1 MSVFDFI
8 RKPNPASNAPVP
20 APKTVPSVKPQT
32 PTLSNSPSTSQSGVP
47 DKAMTDEEVRQRYV
61 SDLLKSQKVS
71 PSPTPQSASI
81 DPDKT
86 VPQSQI
92 SPSSTVQSQNQVPKV
107 QSPSQIGVSQ
117 PSNSPK
123 VAPVVDQS
131 GSKTTVSN
139 TGGEL
144 TRQKLLEIMTHL
156 TQRSNKVLLGSQVKA
171 RELLSE
177 SVDSE
182 HLLAGLITDSE
193 IVKLLAQ
200 FKIEPMK
207 VEAEL
212 TPLYRKGTAK
222 MTPQLSPR
230 FKKIVENSQANAKKG
245 GLEYISPEHI
255 LLALFEEGE
264 GSGARVLA
272 KLGITIEEL
281 QKKVEAQVKA
291 QNGQQIGPDGKPV
304 KSAEEKKS
312 ALAEFTIDITTKAEK
327 GELDQ
332 CVERSEEIERVVH
345 VLSRRTKNNP
355 ALVGEP
361 GVGKTSIVE
370 GLAQRIVSKQVPDVI
385 SGKRILQLDLMAVL
399 AGASHRGEFEQ
410 RMKDLIEE
418 VVACD
423 GQYIMFID
431 EMHTI
436 VGAGGTGDG
445 SMDTANFLKPALA
458 RGDLQMIGATTLTE
472 YRKYIEK
479 DPALERRFQTVIIP
493 EPTEEAAIKM
503 LKALRPKYEN
513 FHKVKIPDEAVEAA
527 VKLSK
532 RYVGDR
538 FLPDKAID
546 LMDEASAAVRLPLMS
561 LPELIT
567 SVETRLQQL
576 NADKTV
582 AQAKNDTVRAKVLG
596 SKVAELEPKLK
607 AMKDDYE
614 RKKNQSN
621 INVTEEIVK
630 DVVSRW
636 TGVPVS
642 KMSGSETE
650 KLTQLEDIMHKRMIG
665 QERAVSAVAAAV
677 RRGRAGLKSNKRPIG
692 SFIFLGPTGVG
703 KTELTKTL
711 AEVLFGQEESM
722 VRFDM
727 TEFMEKH
734 EVAKLIGPPPG
745 YVGYEEGGK
754 LTEAVRRKPYSV
766 VLFDEIEK
774 AHPDI
779 FNILL
784 QILDDGRLTDNK
796 GRTISFKNT
805 VVICTSNIGTQ
816 LIQERLLKQQKARIS
831 VSGDVPQSDQ
841 GNAIQ
846 VKAGEQSDKK
856 VDLLKPKSREFSG
869 MSDSDIAIAYKGAVA
884 NFNEPELEEGFE
896 YEDEATSDL
905 SISAYNGLKELV
917 MGELRKF
924 FRPEL
929 INRFD
934 EVIVF
939 EPLMLKHMKKIVELQ
954 FKALATLLEEQN
966 LGLNITDSAKEQIVI
981 AGFDPVYG
989 ARPLR
994 RAIQKIL
1001 ENPISEMIIAKK
1013 AVDGDIILVDFDGR
1027 DFVFKTE
1034 KPKDVMAL
1042 NEQKDSK
1049 NKIKRPVSNEAKSL
1063 GMKSFRCVDSGYTFE
1078 SAIYPNATMICPINA
1093 KEHVVEALSKVE
1105 DANLKTEDKAVD
1117 QIKEEEKKTEEI
1129 IPKNILND
1137 AIQEAF
1143 LKSQEESKSF
1153 VPEQNQQMA
1162 QPA

>member
-8 RKPNPASNAPVP
+8 RKPTAQSNAPGFVPQAVVPSAPSVSAQPQIVPPINVINSAPPVASSQADDARQQYIASLLKKKETAP
-20 APKTVPSVKPQT
+20 APVPVVAAPVPLVQT
-32 PTLSNSPSTSQSGVP
+32 PTRV
-47 DKAMTDEEVRQRYV
+47 AVTD
-61 SDLLKSQKVS
+61 
-71 PSPTPQSASI
+71 PTP
-81 DPDKT
+81 
-86 VPQSQI
+86 
-92 SPSSTVQSQNQVPKV
+92 
-107 QSPSQIGVSQ
+107 
-117 PSNSPK
+117 
-123 VAPVVDQS
+123 PVVA
-131 GSKTTVSN
+131 KTTDTSGGKTAMSS

-144 TRQKLLEIMTHL
+144 TRQKLLDIMTHL
-156 TQRSNKVLLGSQVKA
+156 SQRSNKILLASQVKA
-171 RELLSE
+171 REMQAE
-177 SVDSE
+177 TVDSE
-182 HLLAGLITDSE
+182 HLLAGLVTDAE
-193 IVKLLAQ
+193 ILTLLATY
-200 FKIEPMK
+200 KIDAAK

-212 TPLYRKGTAK
+212 VPLYRRGATK

-230 FKKIVENSQANAKKG
+230 FKKIIENAQQVAKKNNT
-245 GLEYISPEHI
+245 EFISPEHI

-264 GSGARVLA
+264 GAGARVLA
-272 KLGITIEEL
+272 KLGITLEDL
-281 QKKVEAQVKA
+281 QKKIATQVQA
-291 QNGQQIGPDGKPV
+291 AAIGPDGKPV
-304 KSAEEKKS
+304 AGKTGEAKKS
-312 ALAEFTIDITTKAEK
+312 ALAEFTIDMTAKAER

-332 CVERSEEIERVVH
+332 CVERAEEIERVVH

-370 GLAQRIVSKQVPDVI
+370 GLAQRIASRQVPEVLL
-385 SGKRILQLDLMAVL
+385 GKRILQLDLMAVL

-410 RMKDLIEE
+410 RMKDLIGE
-418 VVACD
+418 VTASNGSIV
-423 GQYIMFID
+423 MFID

-445 SMDTANFLKPALA
+445 SMDAANFLKPALA

-472 YRKYIEK
+472 YRKYVEK
-479 DPALERRFQTVIIP
+479 DPALERRFQTVLIP
-493 EPTEEAAIKM
+493 EPSEEAAIKM
-503 LKALRPKYEN
+503 LKALRGKYES
-513 FHKVKIPDEAVEAA
+513 FHKVKIPDAVIEAA

-546 LMDEASAAVRLPLMS
+546 LMDESASAVRLPVMS
-561 LPELIT
+561 LPERIT
-567 SVETRLQQL
+567 SLETRIQQL
-576 NADKTV
+576 TTDKT
-582 AQAKNDTVRAKVLG
+582 AAEGKNDTVRAKVLTAKIEEI
-596 SKVAELEPKLK
+596 SPKL
-607 AMKDDYE
+607 ATMQAEYT
-614 RKKNQSN
+614 RKKALST
-621 INVTEEIVK
+621 VEVSEDVVK

-642 KMSGSETE
+642 KMSGSETD
-650 KLTQLEDIMHKRMIG
+650 KLTKLEAIMHERMIG

-692 SFIFLGPTGVG
+692 SFVFLGPSGVG

-711 AEVLFGQEESM
+711 AEVLFGQEDSM

-766 VLFDEIEK
+766 VLFDEVEK

-805 VVICTSNIGTQ
+805 VIICTSNIGTQ
-816 LIQERLLKQQKARIS
+816 MIQDKLLEKMNKDGSRREEK
-831 VSGDVPQSDQ
+831 VSPASASFKV
-841 GNAIQ
+841 
-846 VKAGEQSDKK
+846 GEQSDKK
-856 VDLLKPKSREFSG
+856 TILHEEQNREYTG
-869 MSDSDIAIAYKGAVA
+869 MKKADVA
-884 NFNEPELEEGFE
+884 ASYQDAPAHFEEPELPVGFE
-896 YEDEATSDL
+896 YEDEAGGDMSL
-905 SISAYNGLKELV
+905 SQYTELKDMV

-939 EPLMLKHMKKIVELQ
+939 EPLQLKHMKKIVELQ
-954 FKALATLLEEQN
+954 FKTLTKLLEEQN
-966 LGLNITDSAKEQIVI
+966 LGLTITDAAKEQVVT

-994 RAIQKIL
+994 RAIQKLL

-1013 AVDGDIILVDFDGR
+1013 AQDGDIILVDYDEEFI
-1027 DFVFKTE
+1027 FTTE
-1034 KPKDVMAL
+1034 KPKDVMRTPP
-1042 NEQKDSK
+1042 QKK
-1049 NKIKRPVSNEAKSL
+1049 KEAKKMQGL
-1063 GMKSFRCVDSGYTFE
+1063 LAEEGVTVKKYRCIDSGYTFE
-1078 SAIYPNATMICPINA
+1078 TAVYPNATVICAIDA
-1093 KEHVVEALSKVE
+1093 LDKVEEVTAQVVKSVEAPVE
-1105 DANLKTEDKAVD
+1105 KSVTAQSDANAALTAAFEKA
-1117 QIKEEEKKTEEI
+1117 
-1129 IPKNILND
+1129 
-1137 AIQEAF
+1137 
-1143 LKSQEESKSF
+1143 
-1153 VPEQNQQMA
+1153 QMQSDVA
-1162 QPA
+1162 NADYQARASV

>member
-8 RKPNPASNAPVP
+8 RKPNQQSNAGDVVQTTTTQTQVVPEPQIANQTVATTTTSKTVADQQEVARQQYISGLLKKQQELQAQQKSAAASQATSGQPVATQVVPPLAVSQGNAPVL
-20 APKTVPSVKPQT
+20 PQAVNT
-32 PTLSNSPSTSQSGVP
+32 QV
-47 DKAMTDEEVRQRYV
+47 V
-61 SDLLKSQKVS
+61 SK
-71 PSPTPQSASI
+71 
-81 DPDKT
+81 
-86 VPQSQI
+86 
-92 SPSSTVQSQNQVPKV
+92 
-107 QSPSQIGVSQ
+107 SPSQISVEK
-117 PSNSPK
+117 P
-123 VAPVVDQS
+123 VAPNNTNAQQPVKDET
-131 GSKTTVSN
+131 GGKTTVSN
-139 TGGEL
+139 EGGEL
-144 TRQKLLEIMTHL
+144 TRQRLLEIMTHL
-156 TQRSNKVLLGSQVKA
+156 TQRSNRVLLASQVKA
-171 RELLSE
+171 REMMSE

-182 HLLAGLITDSE
+182 HLLAGLITDAE
-193 IVKLLAQ
+193 IIKLLAD
-200 FKIEPMK
+200 FKIEPAK

-212 TPLYRKGTAK
+212 VQVYRKGNAK
-222 MTPQLSPR
+222 VTPQLSPR
-230 FKKIVENSQANAKKG
+230 FKKIIENSLLNAKKT

-255 LLALFEEGE
+255 LQALFEEGE
-264 GSGARVLA
+264 GAGARVLS
-272 KLGITIEEL
+272 KLGVTLEDL
-281 QKKVEAQVKA
+281 SKKATTQVKDQNQAQV
-291 QNGQQIGPDGKPV
+291 GPDGKPL
-304 KSAEEKKS
+304 KPGETKKS
-312 ALAEFTIDITTKAEK
+312 SLSDFTIDITAKAER

-370 GLAQRIVSKQVPDVI
+370 GLAQRIISHQVPDVI
-385 SGKRILQLDLMAVL
+385 KGKRILQLDLMAVL

-418 VVACD
+418 VVASNS
-423 GQYIMFID
+423 QYIMFID

-445 SMDTANFLKPALA
+445 SMDAANFLKPALA

-503 LKALRPKYEN
+503 LKALRAKYEN
-513 FHKVKIPDEAVEAA
+513 YHKVKIPDEAVEAA

-546 LMDEASAAVRLPLMS
+546 LMDESASAVRLPLMS

-567 SVETRLQQL
+567 SVETRINQL
-576 NADKTV
+576 NTDKAAAD
-582 AQAKNDTVRAKVLG
+582 AKNDTVRSKVL
-596 SKVAELEPKLK
+596 SNKIAELEPKLK

-614 RKKNQSN
+614 RKKTMSN
-621 INVTEEIVK
+621 ANVTEDIVK

-642 KMSGSETE
+642 KMSGSETD
-650 KLTQLEDIMHKRMIG
+650 KLTKLEQIMHERMIG
-665 QERAVSAVAAAV
+665 QERAVKAVAAAV

-692 SFIFLGPTGVG
+692 SFIFLGPSGVG

-722 VRFDM
+722 IRFDM

-734 EVAKLIGPPPG
+734 EVAKLLGPPPG

-766 VLFDEIEK
+766 VLFDEVEK

-816 LIQERLLKQQKARIS
+816 LIQDRLLKQQKAKSRLADD
-831 VSGDVPQSDQ
+831 SGKTEAVD
-841 GNAIQ
+841 GTEKKEY
-846 VKAGEQSDKK
+846 KAGEQSDKK
-856 VDLLKPKSREFSG
+856 VPSLEQRSHEYTG
-869 MSDSDIAIAYKGAVA
+869 MTEDEIAKEYKGAKA
-884 NFNEPELEEGFE
+884 NLDEPELEEGFE
-896 YEDEATSDL
+896 YEDEVGEDL
-905 SISAYNGLKELV
+905 SNAQYTELKDVV

-939 EPLMLKHMKKIVELQ
+939 EPLMFKHMKKIVELQ
-954 FKALATLLEEQN
+954 LRALAKLLEEQN
-966 LGLNITDSAKEQIVI
+966 LGLNITDAAKEQVVI

-994 RAIQKIL
+994 RAIQKLL

-1013 AVDGDIILVDFDGR
+1013 AMDGDIIIVDFDGR

-1034 KPKDVMAL
+1034 KPK
-1042 NEQKDSK
+1042 E
-1049 NKIKRPVSNEAKSL
+1049 
-1063 GMKSFRCVDSGYTFE
+1063 
-1078 SAIYPNATMICPINA
+1078 
-1093 KEHVVEALSKVE
+1093 VVKM
-1105 DANLKTEDKAVD
+1105 D
-1117 QIKEEEKKTEEI
+1117 EKK
-1129 IPKNILND
+1129 
-1137 AIQEAF
+1137 A
-1143 LKSQEESKSF
+1143 
-1153 VPEQNQQMA
+1153 
-1162 QPA
+1162 